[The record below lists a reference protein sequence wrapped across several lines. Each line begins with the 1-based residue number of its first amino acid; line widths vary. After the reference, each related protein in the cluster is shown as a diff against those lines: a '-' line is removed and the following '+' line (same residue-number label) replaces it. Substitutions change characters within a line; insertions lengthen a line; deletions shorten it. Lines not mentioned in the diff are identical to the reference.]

1 MDAIERA
8 HGYRNDFRHHEESR
22 AYRIRIAALSWLC
35 RRSRPG
41 TQITVHTRNTCYRM
55 EVMDGSARRVMIS
68 GGLLFPQGAEVEVI
82 GATDDEGV
90 RVGWIVEGLQ
100 LELSTVRGPVLTSI
114 VESLSVRQT
123 RRLAQRRAS
132 TSADTLVIITA
143 GSVSAES

>member
-1 MDAIERA
+1 MRPNQQTTAIGTLSDITRSLERI
-8 HGYRNDFRHHEESR
+8 ESGSS
-22 AYRIRIAALSWLC
+22 ALSVALPLL
-35 RRSRPG
+35 SAG

-100 LELSTVRGPVLTSI
+100 IELSTVRGPVLTSI
-114 VESLSVRQT
+114 VESLSVRQ
-123 RRLAQRRAS
+123 S
-132 TSADTLVIITA
+132 E
-143 GSVSAES
+143 G